1 MSKLKNNKG
10 VTLVE
15 MIVSMTLLIIIST
28 FLFQMIISLK
38 ELYNSSGIKTE
49 MLTKQANISKM
60 INTDLKEKGI
70 KVAQKCSDLDNC
82 LAFYFED
89 GTNKTLKFTKR
100 TNEQEAYLEYGDY
113 RLNLVDKSDFGVY
126 KIETS
131 TVPNLGLNNNSIL
144 KIEIPITHPLLRNQ
158 DFGINIVYQYNNQNT
173 SISNIALNGNNTASK
188 IWLAG
193 SSDMVW
199 YSSVPF
205 EDPGYYY
212 LDSNN
217 NLIKATGTTDV
228 VTVTQSE
235 IVDNKMTI
243 NYLSKDGLINE
254 TRTVS
259 FIDST
264 YNYGYNNSFYEFV
277 APINGVYKIETWGA
291 NGNDAS
297 SNKGGMGAYASG
309 EIALSKNEK
318 VYIYVGGAGSGSA
331 GGYNGGGNT
340 ALNGI
345 AGGGATDIR
354 LRDGRWDAEDGLK
367 SRIMVAGGGGGA
379 TSSDCGSDSKIGGS
393 GGILT
398 SSSFVKQNNCSSAW
412 TLAIGASQT
421 SGGNLE
427 IYDASGNRTNT
438 LNGGVFGKASTTY
451 DGTIL
456 SGGGGGYYGG
466 ASSGVGSPATGGSSF
481 VSGCE
486 GCIALDKTGKVSDSN
501 IHSSGKKFNN
511 IIMEDGKSTTKTKP
525 DSSNNGYAR
534 ISLVS
539 FSYNS

>member
-1 MSKLKNNKG
+1 MKNNRG
-10 VTLVE
+10 ITLVE
-15 MIVSMTLLIIIST
+15 MIVSMTLLVIIST
-28 FLFQMIISLK
+28 FLFQMVISLK

-60 INTDLKEKGI
+60 INDDFKEKGI
-70 KVAQKCSDLDNC
+70 KIAQKCSDEDNC

-89 GTNKTLKFTKR
+89 GTSKTLKFTKR
-100 TNEQEAYLEYGDY
+100 TDKSEAYLEYGDY
-113 RLNLVDKSDFGVY
+113 RTNLVDKSDFGVY
-126 KIETS
+126 QIETA
-131 TVPNLGLNNNSIL
+131 TVSNAGLNNNSIL
-144 KIEIPITHPLLRNQ
+144 KIDIPITHPLLKNQ
-158 DFGINIVYQYNNQNT
+158 NFGINIIYQYNSNST
-173 SISNIALNGNNTASK
+173 SISDIALSGNNTASK

-193 SSDMVW
+193 SSEMKW

-205 EDPGYYY
+205 VDPGYYY
-212 LDSNN
+212 LDSSN
-217 NLIKATGTTDV
+217 NLVKGTKTTDV
-228 VTVTQSE
+228 VTVTQSD

-243 NYLSKDGLINE
+243 NYLSQDGLINI
-254 TRTVS
+254 TRTVE

-264 YNYGYNNSFYEFV
+264 YNYSYNNSFYEFV

-297 SNKGGMGAYASG
+297 SNKGGIGAYTSG

-318 VYIYVGGAGSGSA
+318 IYLYVGGAGEGA
-331 GGYNGGGNT
+331 KGGYNGGGNT

-354 LRDGRWDAEDGLK
+354 LRDGLWDSDDGLK

-379 TSSDCGSDSKIGGS
+379 TSSTCGSDSRIGGN

-398 SSSFVKQNNCSSAW
+398 SSSFVKQSNCTSVW
-412 TLAIGASQT
+412 TLAIGASQI

-427 IYDASGNRTNT
+427 VYDTSGNRTNT
-438 LNGGVFGKASTTY
+438 LNGGVFGKASSTY

-466 ASSGVGSPATGGSSF
+466 ASSALGSPATGGSSF
-481 VSGCE
+481 VSGCD
-486 GCIALDKTGKVSDSN
+486 GCIALDKNGKISDTN
-501 IHSSGKKFNN
+501 IHVSGKKFNN
-511 IIMEDGKSTTKTKP
+511 IVMEDGKNLTKTKP
-525 DSSNNGYAR
+525 DTSNNGYAR

-539 FSYNS
+539 FSY